1 VDLRL
6 VEYVLYFAGA
16 VPLTLW
22 AGRTLHLGLRLV
34 GLGGVALL
42 LTVGGSAASV
52 ADVVASVTT
61 KVGLVLVLLGGLHLA
76 TLVARRRAERAAEAP
91 PQPAAYEPRHPI
103 SGRWPY

>member
-22 AGRTLHLGLRLV
+22 ASRNLHQGLRLV

-42 LTVGGSAASV
+42 LTVDGGAASA

-61 KVGLVLVLLGGLHLA
+61 KLGLVLLLLGGLHLG
-76 TLVARRRAERAAEAP
+76 TLLARRRAERAAAAP
-91 PQPAAYEPRHPI
+91 PQAAVYEPRHPV